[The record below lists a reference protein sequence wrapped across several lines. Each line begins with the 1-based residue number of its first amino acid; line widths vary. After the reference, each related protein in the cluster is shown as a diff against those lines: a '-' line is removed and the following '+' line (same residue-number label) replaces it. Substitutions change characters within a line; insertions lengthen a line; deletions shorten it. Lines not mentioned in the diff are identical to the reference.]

1 MRFLIVEFWLSFIL
15 NAILFVPGI
24 FEHVDRDDLDFS
36 AIMGGVIQRGE
47 QGGRMYLNIIHIF
60 EFCCQKKK
68 LPYWV
73 TQLLANPVVHTVGQN
88 TTGEIEQVNNPN

>member
-1 MRFLIVEFWLSFIL
+1 MWNSGSVSFIL

-68 LPYWV
+68 LSYWV